1 MFVGSNAS
9 SWYVTYMWSTIK
21 NTLLIIFPELSFE
34 KKFIPKISLKNL
46 EKWIFRRKN
55 KKNQKWAFEYLI
67 IKIHF
72 SRFFNEIL
80 GINFFLHDNSKKI
93 IKILGFFFA
102 KKLQMAMRGPL
113 KVGGGPMKTLS
124 KLSPTLQRTL
134 FIWLMIYPNS
144 GKHCEAMTTISPTLL
159 YMGFGLYPTLL
170 KVSDSYTV
178 NRVNW

>member
-1 MFVGSNAS
+1 MSHTPKIVFVGSNAS

-80 GINFFLHDNSKKI
+80 GINFFSHDDSKKI
-93 IKILGFFFA
+93 IKILGFFWQKSYRWPWGVPLRWVA
-102 KKLQMAMRGPL
+102 ALWRPYPSCLQLCRGPYL
-113 KVGGGPMKTLS
+113 YDWWYILTLVS
-124 KLSPTLQRTL
+124 IVRPWPL
-134 FIWLMIYPNS
+134 FP
-144 GKHCEAMTTISPTLL
+144 P
-159 YMGFGLYPTLL
+159 P
-170 KVSDSYTV
+170 
-178 NRVNW
+178 